1 MPRSTTSVHSS
12 VNHTFTCP
20 SVGSGPL
27 ETAQCGEGT
36 GPVRSIREHTGPL
49 PTLAGEPTELCV
61 PDGHHRGHRVPE
73 QMVRQGRVV
82 GECGDVQAGSPHR
95 HERVLGVPVAVRQ
108 QGVVVQVGMDQRR
121 TTGDPRAPPSALR
134 RGGGAVAGLGQRRA
148 GHPGREQAGCG
159 RAQQGSPPQSGRTGE
174 VQRLWAPLFARYD
187 VPLVLAGHDPRLPTF
202 EAHQRRHL
210 RRLRCRRKTA
220 ANRTRRLHRRQH
232 VDAILHRHARLGQP
246 HHAQRDR
253 PGRDTGRQFHDLT
266 LRACLD
272 AAAPPRCV

>member
-1 MPRSTTSVHSS
+1 
-12 VNHTFTCP
+12 
-20 SVGSGPL
+20 
-27 ETAQCGEGT
+27 
-36 GPVRSIREHTGPL
+36 
-49 PTLAGEPTELCV
+49 
-61 PDGHHRGHRVPE
+61 
-73 QMVRQGRVV
+73 
-82 GECGDVQAGSPHR
+82 
-95 HERVLGVPVAVRQ
+95 
-108 QGVVVQVGMDQRR
+108 MDQRR
-121 TTGDPRAPPSALR
+121 TTGDPRAPPSAPR
-134 RGGGAVAGLGQRRA
+134 RGVGAVAGLGQRRA
-148 GHPGREQAGCG
+148 GHPGGEQAGCG

-232 VDAILHRHARLGQP
+232 VDATLHRHARLRQP

-272 AAAPPRCV
+272 AAAPLTGCVPFGIPAGRRPLRTWQPMNDRSLVAAGEKFDYSWRLIPPRRPVSARLSTRPLSSMHRRGPGPGDGE